1 MSLQLQIETIIL
13 LVIAAFLSMIIGLD
27 RERRDR
33 PAGLRTHMLV
43 GVGACLFTI
52 VSIYAF
58 PGGDPG
64 RVASQIL
71 PGIGFLGAG
80 AILKQRRDVMGLTT
94 AASVWSTAAV
104 GMAVGTGAW
113 LLALATTL
121 IIWVILV
128 MVSKAEHHHL
138 GTKTPGENDGI
149 DEAVDGE
156 TLMDNVSGGGH
167 VREVHQHD

>member
-1 MSLQLQIETIIL
+1 MSLQMQVETL
-13 LVIAAFLSMIIGLD
+13 FLVFFAAILSMIIGLD

-43 GVGACLFTI
+43 GVGACLYTI
-52 VSIYAF
+52 LSMHAF

-113 LLALATTL
+113 LLALSATL
-121 IIWVILV
+121 VIWVILV
-128 MVSKAEHHHL
+128 MVSKAEHHQLDARSIGHDAADT
-138 GTKTPGENDGI
+138 GD
-149 DEAVDGE
+149 DD